1 MIMASSKPEHAEKS
15 YLIRELAEEFNVTTR
30 TLRFY
35 EEKGLLKPSR
45 IGATR
50 VYSAADRTR
59 LKLILRGKRLGLSL
73 DESAEIILM
82 YDPVGTNSKQILTLI
97 DAIQDKR
104 LQLEKQKQDLEQTLE
119 DLKRAEARCVESLKH
134 IH

>member
-1 MIMASSKPEHAEKS
+1 MASSKPEHAEKS
-15 YLIRELAEEFNVTTR
+15 YLIRELAEEFSVTTR

-45 IGATR
+45 IGAMR

-134 IH
+134 VH

>member
-1 MIMASSKPEHAEKS
+1 MASSKPEHAEKS
-15 YLIRELAEEFNVTTR
+15 YLIRELAEEFSVTTR

-134 IH
+134 VH

>member
-1 MIMASSKPEHAEKS
+1 MASSKSKNAEKN

-45 IGATR
+45 LGSTR

-73 DESAEIILM
+73 EESAEIILM

-97 DAIQDKR
+97 DAIQVKR
-104 LQLEKQKQDLEQTLE
+104 LQLEKQKIDLDQMLE
-119 DLKRAEARCVESLKH
+119 DLKRSEARCVESLKH

>member
-1 MIMASSKPEHAEKS
+1 MKQD
-15 YLIRELAEEFNVTTR
+15 YFIRELAEEFDVTTR

-35 EEKGLLKPSR
+35 EEKGLLNPSR
-45 IGATR
+45 SGQTR
-50 VYSAADRTR
+50 IYSAADRTR

-82 YDPVGTNSKQILTLI
+82 YDPIGTNSKQILSLI
-97 DAIQDKR
+97 DKIQDKR
-104 LQLEKQKQDLEQTLE
+104 LQLERQKKDLELTLL
-119 DLKRAEARCVESLKH
+119 DLEAAENRCTDSLSR

>member
-1 MIMASSKPEHAEKS
+1 MASSEPEHAEKS

-119 DLKRAEARCVESLKH
+119 DLELAEAKCVESLKH

>member
-1 MIMASSKPEHAEKS
+1 MKQDYS
-15 YLIRELAEEFNVTTR
+15 IRELAEEFKVTTR

-35 EEKGLLKPSR
+35 EEKGLLKPTR
-45 IGATR
+45 VGQTR

-73 DESAEIILM
+73 EESAEIILM
-82 YDPVGTNSKQILTLI
+82 YDPIGTNSKQILTLI
-97 DAIQDKR
+97 DKIQDQR
-104 LQLEKQKQDLEQTLE
+104 LQLEQQQKDLELTLL
-119 DLKRAEARCVESLKH
+119 DLEAAEERCIESLNR

>member
-1 MIMASSKPEHAEKS
+1 MASSKSEHAEKS
-15 YLIRELAEEFNVTTR
+15 YLIRELAKEFNVTTR

-119 DLKRAEARCVESLKH
+119 DLKLAEARCVESLKH

>member
-1 MIMASSKPEHAEKS
+1 MASSKPEHAEKS

-35 EEKGLLKPSR
+35 EEKGLLTPSC

-104 LQLEKQKQDLEQTLE
+104 LQLEKQKQDLEQTLA
-119 DLKRAEARCVESLKH
+119 DLKLAEARCVESLKH

>member
-1 MIMASSKPEHAEKS
+1 MASSKPKHAEKN

-45 IGATR
+45 LGATR

-104 LQLEKQKQDLEQTLE
+104 LQLETQKQDLEQTLE
-119 DLKRAEARCVESLKH
+119 DLKKAEERCVESLKH

>member
-1 MIMASSKPEHAEKS
+1 MASSKPKHVEKS

-119 DLKRAEARCVESLKH
+119 DLQRAEQRCVESLKH

>member
-1 MIMASSKPEHAEKS
+1 MASSKPEHAGKS

>member
-1 MIMASSKPEHAEKS
+1 MKQDYS
-15 YLIRELAEEFNVTTR
+15 IRELAEEFKVTTR

-35 EEKGLLKPSR
+35 EEKGLLKPTR
-45 IGATR
+45 VGQTR

-73 DESAEIILM
+73 EESAEIILM
-82 YDPVGTNSKQILTLI
+82 YDPIGTNSKQILTLI
-97 DAIQDKR
+97 DKIQDQR
-104 LQLEKQKQDLEQTLE
+104 LQLEQQKKDLELTLL
-119 DLKRAEARCVESLKH
+119 DLEAAEERCIESLNR